1 MKICS
6 LNPLTGYKRDG
17 YCTNTEGDSGTH
29 VVCAQVTDEFLQFTK
44 EQGNNLITPQSGFPG
59 LKSGDKWCL
68 CALRWDQA
76 LKAGVAPPVDVY
88 ATDKSA
94 VKFNSLNTYL
104 QHKFAANA
112 HTRKKGGKR
121 SSKTRK
127 QFLFHPNNPKSSFDV
142 YIDKNPRN
150 TIPIHYKTIMDVKK
164 TIKKLESL
172 YKAKKYTHKRIWQVA
187 MIMKVRLEVIKEK
200 KPDEYKLAK
209 RYFDFL
215 SGRTKMSEENRYKS
229 IFRPLD
235 ISNGNK
241 AKLTFG
247 KMGLKLV

>member
-1 MKICS
+1 MTSILNEPIKICS

-17 YCTNTEGDSGTH
+17 YCTNIEGDSGTH
-29 VVCAQVTDEFLQFTK
+29 VVCAQVTDKFLQFTK
-44 EQGNNLITPQSGFPG
+44 EQGNNLITPQNGFPG
-59 LKSGDKWCL
+59 LKSGDEWCL
-68 CALRWDQA
+68 CARRWEQA
-76 LKAGVAPPVDVY
+76 RKAGVAPPVNVH

-94 VKFNSLNTYL
+94 LKFNSLDTYL
-104 QHKFAANA
+104 QHRLAANA
-112 HTRKKGGKR
+112 YTRKAGGKR

-150 TIPIHYKTIMDVKK
+150 TIPIHYKTVADVKH

-200 KPDEYKLAK
+200 KPGEYQLAK

-215 SGRTKMSEENRYKS
+215 SERTKMSQENRQKS
-229 IFRPLD
+229 VFKI
-235 ISNGNK
+235 
-241 AKLTFG
+241 ATA
-247 KMGLKLV
+247 